1 MTSYSDQLKQG
12 RAYYSRATATN
23 TTGFVVGYSEAEGGV
38 GVPVTPVTYYQISAA
53 STSLASGIVFTT
65 ASQGAT
71 LTPTGA
77 LVSGGVATIDVPRA
91 LQITASTNLSTCLI
105 TVRGTDGYGE
115 SMAWTGIGP
124 TGNTLGTA
132 GSFVVT
138 SKAFK
143 TVTTAS
149 IVGTASAGIQIGT
162 SDTYGLPLRVSST
175 NRVVGVYVD
184 GFGFG
189 SSAGTVTAGFAAS
202 GTHTASGA
210 DIRGTVSLPSA
221 VIANGTRNYAIGI
234 ISPAYNV
241 APGADTKE
249 NTYGLTQFNA

>member
-23 TTGFVVGYSEAEGGV
+23 TTGFVVGYGDTAAGV
-38 GVPVTPVTYYQISAA
+38 GVRVTSVSYCQISAA

-71 LTPTGA
+71 LTPTGP
-77 LVSGGVATIDVPRA
+77 LVTAGVATIDVPRA
-91 LQITASTNLSTCLI
+91 LQITASTNLGTCLI
-105 TVRGTDGYGE
+105 TIRGTDGYGE

-124 TGNTLGTA
+124 TGNTLGSA

-162 SDTYGLPLRVSST
+162 SDTYGLPFRVSST

-184 GFGFG
+184 GFSFG
-189 SSAGTVTAGFAAS
+189 SSAGTVTPGFAAS

-210 DIRGTVSLPSA
+210 DIRGTVALPTA

-241 APGADTKE
+241 SPGADTQE
-249 NTYGLTQFNA
+249 NTYGLT

>member
-12 RAYYSRATATN
+12 RAYYTPATATN
-23 TTGFVVGYSEAEGGV
+23 TSGYVLGYSDTEAGT
-38 GVPVTPVTYYQISAA
+38 GVPVTPVTFYQITAA
-53 STSLASGIVFTT
+53 STSLASGIVYLT

-71 LTPTGA
+71 LTPTGP

-105 TVRGTDGYGE
+105 TIRGTDGYGQ

-124 TGNTLGTA
+124 SGATLGNA
-132 GSFVVT
+132 GSFIT
-138 SKAFK
+138 TTKAFK

-162 SDTYGLPLRVSST
+162 SDTYGLPYRVSST
-175 NRVVGVYVD
+175 NRVAGVYVD
-184 GFGFG
+184 GFSFG
-189 SSAGTVTAGFAAS
+189 SSAGSVAIGFAAS

-210 DIRGTVSLPSA
+210 DVRGTVTLA
-221 VIANGTRNYAIGI
+221 TAQIANSTRNYAIGV

-241 APGADTKE
+241 LPPADTKE
-249 NTYGLTQFNA
+249 NTYGLTQYTA